1 MGVGTVIVVIIGLSY
16 LERLQ
21 VIWNAT
27 DVVKKYKSINYFKT
41 KKIAQQIGPVLYS
54 KFQKRK
60 KEKYTQSPL
69 KKMLTYFQLF
79 TLNLIFVQC
88 SRWFDMLSAK

>member
-41 KKIAQQIGPVLYS
+41 KKNCSTNRSSALFQIP
-54 KFQKRK
+54 KKK

-69 KKMLTYFQLF
+69 KIMLTYFQLF

-88 SRWFDMLSAK
+88 SRWFDLLSAK

>member
-41 KKIAQQIGPVLYS
+41 KKNCSTNRPSALFQIP
-54 KFQKRK
+54 KKKKREIHSVTFK
-60 KEKYTQSPL
+60 KK
-69 KKMLTYFQLF
+69 
-79 TLNLIFVQC
+79 NIFN
-88 SRWFDMLSAK
+88 FLLSI

>member
-41 KKIAQQIGPVLYS
+41 KKNRSTNRPSALFQIP
-54 KFQKRK
+54 K
-60 KEKYTQSPL
+60 KEK
-69 KKMLTYFQLF
+69 KKN
-79 TLNLIFVQC
+79 TLSHL
-88 SRWFDMLSAK
+88 

>member
-21 VIWNAT
+21 MIWNAT

-41 KKIAQQIGPVLYS
+41 KKNRSTNRPSALFQIP
-54 KFQKRK
+54 KKKKRK
-60 KEKYTQSPL
+60 IHSVTFKNNANIFSTFYSQFNL
-69 KKMLTYFQLF
+69 CVVFQM
-79 TLNLIFVQC
+79 V
-88 SRWFDMLSAK
+88 